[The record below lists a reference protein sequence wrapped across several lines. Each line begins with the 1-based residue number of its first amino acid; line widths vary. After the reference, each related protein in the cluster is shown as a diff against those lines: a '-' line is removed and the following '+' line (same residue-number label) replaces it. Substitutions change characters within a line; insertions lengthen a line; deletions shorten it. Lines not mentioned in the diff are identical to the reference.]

1 MNHRLFSRLQ
11 PASPG
16 VLGRRSLLLLIPC
29 LIVAGALHGQEPPKA
44 DALPPG
50 VEAFG
55 GHHYLLV
62 DEVEDLSWDVAK
74 KQCEDWGA
82 HLVVVTQ
89 ADEAAFIAKL
99 CDKRYMYL
107 GASDAAEEGVWAWV
121 DGSEWD
127 FTHWYKGQP
136 NDYAGGENYLA
147 TYDRGEWVDV
157 DGSGDEFWMP
167 TGYICEWDR

>member
-1 MNHRLFSRLQ
+1 MLAQSTLEQFSVLDDHVVHTLVLLLVQTHRGHNHREH
-11 PASPG
+11 
-16 VLGRRSLLLLIPC
+16 LL
-29 LIVAGALHGQEPPKA
+29 
-44 DALPPG
+44 PG

-62 DEVEDLSWDVAK
+62 DDVEDLSWDKAK
-74 KQCEDWGA
+74 QQCEDWGA

-89 ADEAAFIAKL
+89 AAEAAFIAKL
-99 CDKRYMYL
+99 CDERYMYL
-107 GASDAAEEGVWAWV
+107 GASDAAEEGTWVWV

-127 FTHWYKGQP
+127 FTHWHKGQP

-157 DGSGDEFWMP
+157 DGSGDDFWMP
-167 TGYICEWDR
+167 TGYICEWGD